1 MELDNCI
8 LESVLNKATIPKTG
22 VFYNFHIPLIVLLTH
37 LILILIDFDRTINLQ
52 YLFLEQ
58 AQFLWVQ
65 SCTQVPLVVK

>member
-8 LESVLNKATIPKTG
+8 LESVLNKATIPKTR

-52 YLFLEQ
+52 YLFQVQ

-65 SCTQVPLVVK
+65 SCTQALLVVK